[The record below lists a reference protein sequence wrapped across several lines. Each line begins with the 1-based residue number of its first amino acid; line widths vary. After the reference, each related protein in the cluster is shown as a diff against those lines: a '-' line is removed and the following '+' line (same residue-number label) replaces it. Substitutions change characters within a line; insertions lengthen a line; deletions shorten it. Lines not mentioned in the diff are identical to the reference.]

1 MSNKMNLKTIAYP
14 LLMVLVLS
22 IFSCKKS
29 DNGHPRIL
37 LLKGEEKAIQQQLSN
52 SPTWAKMNQA
62 IINESE
68 NILKLEPRDRIKIG
82 RRLLGTSREYLRRI
96 FYLSYAYRMTGDER
110 FAKHAEKEMLK
121 SAGFTDWNP
130 THFLDVGE
138 MTMALAIGYDW
149 LYDELSKESR
159 DSIRNAIVKKG
170 IEPSFNDKYNWFLT
184 AEHNWNQVCNA
195 GMTYG
200 ALAIQEDYP
209 ELAQKVIDRAFKTI
223 PKAMEGYKPDG
234 AYPEGYG
241 YWGYGTS
248 FNVMF
253 LSAVDKALGTDRGLT
268 EMPGFLQTGSFLE
281 NMLAPSEKCFN
292 WSDCGSE
299 GSLKPAMFWFA
310 QKNNDPSLLW
320 MEKKYLETDDYSM
333 FTHDRLLPAIM
344 IWGKNITL
352 EEIDPPKEKMWVGEG
367 ASPVALMRTSWTDPN
382 AVYLGFKVGSPS
394 VNHAHMDIGSF
405 IMEVNGERWAADLGS
420 QNYESLESKGMSIFG
435 RSQDTQRW
443 TIFRLNNYPHNT
455 LTINGELQ
463 RVDGYAKIDKSSNN
477 PDFMFAVSDISS
489 VYNGQLKKAV
499 RGVAIKDQKYVVVR
513 DEVETLDKPAEVR
526 WNMLTPANVELS
538 KKGATL
544 TIDGKKVLLKV
555 EGPNNIQMKTWSTA
569 PTTDYDAEN
578 PGTIR
583 VGFTCKVPANAAQ
596 TFQVMLVPEDA
607 AANATFVDK
616 KLEEW

>member
-1 MSNKMNLKTIAYP
+1 MKNLFCRLIVVGFFA
-14 LLMVLVLS
+14 VVFLS
-22 IFSCKKS
+22 CQNEKS
-29 DNGHPRIL
+29 GHPRIL
-37 LLKGEEKAIQQQLSN
+37 MLKGEEQSIKEQVEN
-52 SPTWAKMNQA
+52 SATWAKMNQA
-62 IINESE
+62 IIDESE

-110 FAKHAEKEMLK
+110 FAKHAEQEMLK

-149 LYDELSKESR
+149 LFDELSKESR

-170 IEPSFNDKYNWFLT
+170 IEPSFNQDYNWFLT

-200 ALAIQEDYP
+200 ALAVQEDYP
-209 ELAQKVIDRAFKTI
+209 ELAEKVINRAFKTI

-253 LSAVDKALGTDRGLT
+253 LSAVDKALGTNYGLT
-268 EMPGFLQTGSFLE
+268 DMPGFLETGRFLE
-281 NMLAPSEKCFN
+281 NMLAPSAKCYN
-292 WSDCGSE
+292 WGDCGPE

-310 QKNNDPSLLW
+310 EKNNNPSLLW
-320 MEKKYLETDDYSM
+320 MEKQYLETNDYSE

-344 IWGKNITL
+344 IWGKNISL
-352 EEIDPPKEKMWVGEG
+352 EEIDPPQSKMYVGQG
-367 ASPVALMRTSWTDPN
+367 ANPVALMRTSWTDSN
-382 AVYLGFKVGSPS
+382 AVYLGFKAGSPS
-394 VNHAHMDIGSF
+394 VNHGHMDIGSF
-405 IMEVNGERWAADLGS
+405 IMEANGERWAADLGS

-435 RSQDTQRW
+435 RSQDAQRW

-463 RVDGYAKIDKSSNN
+463 QVEGYAKIDKSSDNN
-477 PDFMFAVSDISS
+477 DFMFAVSDISP

-513 DEVETLDKPAEVR
+513 DEVETLEKTAEVR
-526 WNMLTPANVELS
+526 WNMLTPANVELD
-538 KKGATL
+538 KKGAAL
-544 TIDGKKVLLKV
+544 TVNGKKLLLKV
-555 EGPNNIQMKTWSTA
+555 DGPDNIQMKTWSTA

-583 VGFTCKVPANAAQ
+583 VGFTCKVPANSAQ
-596 TFQVMLVPEDA
+596 TFEVMLVPEDA
-607 AANATFVDK
+607 AASAAFVGK

>member
-1 MSNKMNLKTIAYP
+1 MKNFIYK
-14 LLMVLVLS
+14 S
-22 IFSCKKS
+22 ILAGIFGVILFSCQNNKS
-29 DNGHPRIL
+29 GHPRIL
-37 LLKGEEKAIQQQLSN
+37 MLEGEEQIIMQQIEN
-52 SPTWAKMNQA
+52 SATWAKMNQA
-62 IINESE
+62 IIDESE

-96 FYLSYAYRMTGDER
+96 FYLSYAFRMTGDDR
-110 FAKHAEKEMLK
+110 FAKHAEQEMLK
-121 SAGFTDWNP
+121 SAGFSDWNP

-149 LYDELSKESR
+149 LFDELSNEAR

-170 IEPSFNDKYNWFLT
+170 IEPSFNQDYNWFLT

-209 ELAQKVIDRAFKTI
+209 ELAQKVIDRAFKSV
-223 PKAMEGYKPDG
+223 PKAMESYKPDG

-253 LSAVDKALGTDRGLT
+253 LSAVDKALGTDYGLS
-268 EMPGFLQTGSFLE
+268 EMEGFLETAWFLE
-281 NMLAPSEKCFN
+281 NMMAPTGECYN
-292 WSDCGSE
+292 WGDCGSE

-310 QKNNDPSLLW
+310 EKKNDPSLLW
-320 MEKKYLETDDYSM
+320 MEKQYLESTDYSE
-333 FTHDRLLPAIM
+333 FTNDRLLPAIM

-352 EEIDPPKEKMWVGEG
+352 EEIEPPQSKMFVGQG
-367 ASPVALMRTSWTDPN
+367 ANPVALMRTSWTDSD
-382 AVYLGFKVGSPS
+382 AVYLGFKAGSPS
-394 VNHAHMDIGSF
+394 VNHGHMDIGSF
-405 IMEVNGERWAADLGS
+405 IMEANGERWAADLGS

-435 RSQDTQRW
+435 RTQDAQRW
-443 TIFRLNNYPHNT
+443 TIFRLNNFPHNT

-463 RVDGYAKIDKSSNN
+463 RVDGYAKIDKSSDNE
-477 PDFMFAVSDISS
+477 DLMFAVSDISS

-499 RGVAIKDQKYVVVR
+499 RGVAVKDQIYVVVR
-513 DEVETLDKPAEVR
+513 DELETLDKPAEVR
-526 WNMLTPANVELS
+526 WNMLTPANVELD
-538 KKGATL
+538 KNGAIL
-544 TIDGKKVLLKV
+544 TINGKKLLLKV
-555 EGPNNIQMKTWSTA
+555 NGPDNIKMKTWSTA

-578 PGTIR
+578 NGTIR
-583 VGFTCKVPANAAQ
+583 VGFTYEMPANSVQAFEV
-596 TFQVMLVPEDA
+596 TLVPEGIA
-607 AANATFVDK
+607 EKAIFVDK